1 MHLYYV
7 LGGRTLGRALTRA
20 EKINPALKGA
30 GFFCAW
36 GAISQAQKP
45 HEIVN
50 FSPADH
56 PGKSCVKRPENHG
69 KRARKRRKTSQK
81 TPKNEPSKIAPLPS
95 VATLSKV
102 RVKDPASGRRGIIL
116 TPYPSLLYD
125 ERKHNMGH
133 GTPLRVHPWRW
144 REGWRLCF
152 TQTIP

>member
-30 GFFCAW
+30 GLFLRLPAQTLPR
-36 GAISQAQKP
+36 GISRQPPRQP
-45 HEIVN
+45 RIT
-50 FSPADH
+50 P
-56 PGKSCVKRPENHG
+56 KSCEKRPENHE

-81 TPKNEPSKIAPLPS
+81 TPKNEPPKIAPLPS

>member
-1 MHLYYV
+1 MTRRCNAPFASLFTPNRPP
-7 LGGRTLGRALTRA
+7 GTARRTSMRRAFFA
-20 EKINPALKGA
+20 PSGPNFAPGNHPAA
-30 GFFCAW
+30 AP
-36 GAISQAQKP
+36 AAQNHPQIMRKTARKP
-45 HEIVN
+45 R
-50 FSPADH
+50 
-56 PGKSCVKRPENHG
+56 KT
-69 KRARKRRKTSQK
+69 ARKRRKTSQK
-81 TPKNEPSKIAPLPS
+81 TPKNEPPKIAPLPS

-116 TPYPSLLYD
+116 TPYSSLLYD